1 MNNFMATDEFEL
13 TNEQLELVN
22 GAGNGTLNSYNS
34 DQDQKA
40 IQTNGTSAAIIG
52 GTAQWF
58 SKANTSASVSSNDT
72 NNLTQKQW
80 YSWY

>member
-13 TNEQLELVN
+13 TDEQLELVN
-22 GAGNGTLNSYNS
+22 GAGNGTSNSYNS

-52 GTAQWF
+52 GTAKWG
-58 SKANTSASVSSNDT
+58 SNANTSANVSSYDT
-72 NNLTQKQW
+72 NSLTQEQW
-80 YSWY
+80 YYWY